1 MKKHWLLLAILLLS
15 PVSIAKEIELSGLVR
30 DRTLTRFGKDFV
42 FYLSSYWR
50 DLPQTDGI
58 SVVVYERVYPQA
70 GTYLW
75 VEMNQ
80 TRIYATYFVRRY
92 NNIKEKAEQ
101 ATLVAVNEL
110 AQIRARVITGEG
122 LEQGL

>member
-1 MKKHWLLLAILLLS
+1 MKTLWLLLLLLLTS
-15 PVSIAKEIELSGLVR
+15 VPAKAAEIELSGLVL
-30 DRTLTRFGKDFV
+30 DRTLTRFGKDFA
-42 FYLSSYWR
+42 FYFSGYWR
-50 DLPQTDGI
+50 DMPQTEGI
-58 SVVVYERVYPQA
+58 SVVIYEQVYPQA

-80 TRIYATYFVRRY
+80 KKIYATYFGRRY

-101 ATLVAVNEL
+101 ATLMAVGEL
-110 AQIRARVITGEG
+110 AEIQARIMTGEG

>member
-15 PVSIAKEIELSGLVR
+15 PVSIAKEIELSGLVL

-42 FYLSSYWR
+42 FYFSSYWR

-80 TRIYATYFVRRY
+80 TRIYATYFGRRY

>member
-1 MKKHWLLLAILLLS
+1 MKKHWLLLLILLLS
-15 PVSIAKEIELSGLVR
+15 PVSIAKEIELSGLVL

-42 FYLSSYWR
+42 FYFSSYWR

-80 TRIYATYFVRRY
+80 NRIYATYFGRRY

>member
-1 MKKHWLLLAILLLS
+1 MKKHWLLLVILLLS
-15 PVSIAKEIELSGLVR
+15 PVSIAKEIELSGLVL

-42 FYLSSYWR
+42 FYFSSYWR

-80 TRIYATYFVRRY
+80 TRIYATYFGRRY